1 MSSFKNK
8 IVLITGGASGIGRL
22 TGIEV
27 LKRGA
32 SRLIVVDVNEEA
44 LKTLPGEE
52 GFPEEKVSVYAADIS
67 DCGEAEAV
75 CMNIL
80 ENEGTVDIL
89 FNNAGIVEGGYFSE
103 QPLSVIRKTVEVNT
117 LGCMYMARAFLPA
130 MIEQGSGH
138 IINIASAA
146 GLMPNPGMAAYAGS
160 KWAAVGWSESLRLE
174 LEQSGAGVQVLTV
187 TPGYIDTG
195 MFEGVKSPLLTPMLK
210 QERITAKIIQ
220 AVEKNKARLRE
231 PFMVK
236 LTPFLRGILPAA
248 VFDFIAGR
256 IFKVYESM
264 STFRGRA

>member
-22 TGIEV
+22 AGIEV

-32 SRLIVVDVNEEA
+32 AGLIVVDVDEQA
-44 LKTLPGEE
+44 LKALPGTE
-52 GFPEEKVSVYAADIS
+52 GFPSDKVSIYPADIS
-67 DCGEAEAV
+67 DSERAETV
-75 CMNIL
+75 CTNIL
-80 ENEGTVDIL
+80 EKEGTVDIL
-89 FNNAGIVEGGYFSE
+89 FNNAGIVEGGNFSE

-117 LGCMYMARAFLPA
+117 LGCMYMAHSLLPA

-174 LEQSGAGVQVLTV
+174 LEKSGAGVKVLTV
-187 TPGYIDTG
+187 TPGYINTG
-195 MFEGVKSPLLTPMLK
+195 MFEGVKSPLLTPMLNPDK
-210 QERITAKIIQ
+210 ITSEIIR
-220 AVEKNKARLRE
+220 AVESNKARLRE

-236 LTPFLRGILPAA
+236 VTPFLRGTLPAA
-248 VFDFIAGR
+248 VFDFIAGK
-256 IFKVYESM
+256 IFKVYDSM
-264 STFRGRA
+264 STFKGRT